1 MELHLIRHPRPD
13 VLPGVCYGSTDVGLV
28 DPPTT
33 AARRLRALLPDTF
46 ELYASP
52 LTRARLLAE
61 ELGRPRLDPRLAEM
75 HFGDW
80 ELMPYS
86 ELGSAID
93 AWADDP
99 LGFCAPGG
107 ESASAM
113 AARAL
118 EWLNELS
125 ERDSHIPVVVVAHG
139 GPLRAITGHLLGL
152 PRERW
157 LSLDFAFARSTR
169 IDIQEWGASLQW
181 FNL

>member
-13 VLPGVCYGSTDVGLV
+13 VLPGVCYGSADIGLLEA
-28 DPPTT
+28 PIT
-33 AARRLRALLPDTF
+33 AARRLRSLLPDTF
-46 ELYASP
+46 ELHASP
-52 LTRARLLAE
+52 LARARLLAE

-75 HFGDW
+75 HFGEW

-86 ELGSAID
+86 ELGMAID
-93 AWADDP
+93 AWAEDP
-99 LGFCAPGG
+99 LGFRAPGG
-107 ESASAM
+107 ESASEM

-118 EWLNELS
+118 EWLNELG
-125 ERDSHIPVVVVAHG
+125 ERDAQAPVVVVAHG

-169 IDIQEWGASLQW
+169 IDIKDWGATLQW